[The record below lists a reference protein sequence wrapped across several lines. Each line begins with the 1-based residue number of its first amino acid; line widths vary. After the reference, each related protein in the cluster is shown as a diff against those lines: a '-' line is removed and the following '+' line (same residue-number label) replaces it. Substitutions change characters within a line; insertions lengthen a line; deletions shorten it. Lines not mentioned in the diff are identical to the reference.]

1 MGEPEFRDG
10 AWWYHQPDGSQLRWD
25 TATGSWVSAW
35 PPGAGPEAPAPAA
48 WHGFAEPWQPLATR
62 AKAVRILLWATV
74 VASVIAAIS
83 DISELDL
90 LGRIEA
96 GRLVT
101 DSEIDANDTRQGVI
115 GLVQGAL
122 FLGTAVAFIM
132 WFSRAYE
139 NIGRLGAGPL
149 RYGRGWAIGGWFVP
163 IWSAFRPKQIANDI
177 WRGSDPEMGRVPDP
191 SDWRDGPIPGLLF
204 GLWWLLWLVTN
215 FSLGPGLFEAD
226 TPSEFQSQTTRLLIS
241 DVTGALAAVLCAFVV
256 DRTTRRQEERAR
268 RVAEAGPAAPATAP
282 A

>member
-10 AWWYHQPDGSQLRWD
+10 VWWFRRPDGSLLRWD
-25 TATGSWVSAW
+25 TATNSWVAAS
-35 PPGAGPEAPAPAA
+35 PQGAGPEAPVPAA
-48 WHGFAEPWQPLATR
+48 WKDVAEPWQPLRTR

-74 VASVIAAIS
+74 AASVIAAIS
-83 DISELDL
+83 DAAELDL
-90 LGRIEA
+90 LGRIDA
-96 GRLVT
+96 GQLVS
-101 DSEIDANDTRQGVI
+101 DSEIHTNDTRQGVI

-149 RYGRGWAIGGWFVP
+149 RYRKGWAIGAWFVP
-163 IWSAFRPKQIANDI
+163 ILNLFRPKQIANDI
-177 WRGSDPEMGRVPDP
+177 WRGSDPDMGRLPDA

-204 GLWWLLWLVTN
+204 GLWWLLWLATN
-215 FSLGPGLFEAD
+215 LSLGPGFFEAD
-226 TPSEFQSQTTRLLIS
+226 TPDEFRSQTIRFLIS
-241 DVTGALAAVLCAFVV
+241 DVTGALGAILCAVVV
-256 DRTTRRQEERAR
+256 DRTTHRQEERAR
-268 RVAEAGPAAPATAP
+268 RVADASAGEPATAP